1 MNLERHLA
9 VIWRQKIIIAVG
21 ILLGCAL
28 AFMAAYKVGPGGL
41 ERRGTEQW
49 SSESRVL
56 VTQTGFPWGRVTLP
70 SNATGAPIQP
80 DPTTTGKD
88 QKTTPDSADSHI
100 QFADPSR
107 FSNLALLFA
116 QISESDQVRRLL
128 PGPPAP
134 GTVIARP
141 LDATG
146 SGDSFLPILSVTTM
160 GKTAAGAIDLNKLA
174 VSALRHLLVT
184 QQNKWNVSA
193 NDRVLLQTLNEPGAP
208 MLVQSR
214 SMAPALLAFL
224 LAVFGAVALAHIV
237 EGLRRSRN
245 APAEPA
251 LPAQPASG
259 GAGQAF
265 EVVSSSSAKAAT
277 ASDSFVPVRRGTED
291 ELQRARWS

>member
-1 MNLERHLA
+1 VNLEKHLR
-9 VIWRQKIIIAVG
+9 VIWRQKVIIAVG
-21 ILLGCAL
+21 IILGCAL
-28 AFMAAYKVGPGGL
+28 AFMAAYKVGPKGL

-70 SNATGAPIQP
+70 STAAGAAV
-80 DPTTTGKD
+80 DPTATTGKD
-88 QKTTPDSADSHI
+88 QKTGTTAPDSRI

-160 GKTAAGAIDLNKLA
+160 GKTAGAAIDLNKLA

-184 QQNKWNVSA
+184 QQNKWNVAA
-193 NDRVLLQTLNEPGAP
+193 NDRVLIQTLNEPGAP

-259 GAGQAF
+259 GAGQGF
-265 EVVSSSSAKAAT
+265 EVVSSAKAAT
-277 ASDSFVPVRRGTED
+277 ASDSFVPVRRGNED

>member
-1 MNLERHLA
+1 LEKHLA
-9 VIWRQKIIIAVG
+9 VLWRQKIIIAVG

-28 AFMAAYKVGPGGL
+28 AFMAAYKVGPKGL

-70 SNATGAPIQP
+70 SNAAGAPVQQ

-88 QKTTPDSADSHI
+88 QKTTTGSDASRI

-128 PGPPAP
+128 PGPPLP
-134 GTVIARP
+134 GTVIAHP

-160 GKTAAGAIDLNKLA
+160 GKTAGAAIDLNKLA

-184 QQNKWNVSA
+184 QQNKWNVAA
-193 NDRVLLQTLNEPGAP
+193 NDRVLIQTLNEPSAP

-214 SMAPALLAFL
+214 SMAPAMLAFL

-237 EGLRRSRN
+237 EGLRRGRN
-245 APAEPA
+245 APAE
-251 LPAQPASG
+251 PAQPASG
-259 GAGQAF
+259 GAGQGF
-265 EVVSSSSAKAAT
+265 EVVSSAKAAT

>member
-1 MNLERHLA
+1 LERHLA
-9 VIWRQKIIIAVG
+9 VIWRQKIIIVVG
-21 ILLGCAL
+21 ILVGCAL
-28 AFMAAYKVGPGGL
+28 AFMAAYKVGPKGL

-70 SNATGAPIQP
+70 SNAAGAAVQP
-80 DPTTTGKD
+80 DTATTGKD
-88 QKTTPDSADSHI
+88 QKTTTGSDDSRI

-128 PGPPAP
+128 PGPPEP

-184 QQNKWNVSA
+184 QQNKWDVAA
-193 NDRVLLQTLNEPGAP
+193 NDRVLIQTLNEPSTP

-214 SMAPALLAFL
+214 SMAPAMLAFL

-251 LPAQPASG
+251 QPGSG

-265 EVVSSSSAKAAT
+265 EVVSSAKAAT